1 MTLNLF
7 IEGENRDVPHKQQSK
22 SFYIQQ
28 HQRAAKL
35 KPCRPII
42 NKSRAPTI
50 YYWEC
55 ESAWTKLYKLSLM
68 HISLRFV

>member
-28 HQRAAKL
+28 QQQQ
-35 KPCRPII
+35 
-42 NKSRAPTI
+42 N
-50 YYWEC
+50 
-55 ESAWTKLYKLSLM
+55 
-68 HISLRFV
+68 